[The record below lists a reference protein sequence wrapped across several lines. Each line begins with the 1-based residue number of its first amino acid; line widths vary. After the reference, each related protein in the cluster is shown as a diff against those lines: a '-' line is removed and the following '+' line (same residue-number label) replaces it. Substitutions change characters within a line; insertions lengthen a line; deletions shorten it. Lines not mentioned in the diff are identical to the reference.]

1 MPRRRQSR
9 PQSRPQSLH
18 TWNQQNQPR
27 DYISATSLWIYL
39 ELDIGYLAI
48 LRFILHRRRILR
60 LISYIIT
67 RIFLRL

>member
-1 MPRRRQSR
+1 MPCRHQPQPQLR
-9 PQSRPQSLH
+9 PRSQH
-18 TWNQQNQPR
+18 TWNQQNRLR
-27 DYISATSLWIYL
+27 DYISVTSLWIYL